1 MAGLTLPLQTPRLL
15 LRDFEPSDLA
25 AVRDYALDPRVVA
38 SVLHE
43 IRTEHELGAHFSAVL
58 NARAFRPR
66 RAFELAVV
74 VRRSGKVIGTCELA
88 RVSGGVAEI
97 GYLLARRYWGRG
109 YATEIAIALRDA
121 AFAQLK
127 VSRLRALIADD
138 NDASRKVLA
147 KAGLHWAALRR
158 RHTHAKGRWWDC
170 EEYELLRSDWAP
182 AAPVASARAPAA
194 RQGR

>member
-1 MAGLTLPLQTPRLL
+1 MAGLTLPIDTPRLL
-15 LRDFEPSDLA
+15 LRDFEPQDLA

-43 IRTEHELGAHFSAVL
+43 IRTEQELTAHFSGVL

-74 VRRSGKVIGTCELA
+74 VRRTGKVVGTCELA
-88 RVSGGVAEI
+88 RMSGSAAEI
-97 GYLLARRYWGRG
+97 GYMLARRYWGRG

-121 AFAQLK
+121 AFTQLN
-127 VSRLRALIADD
+127 VARLRALVADD
-138 NDASRKVLA
+138 NEASRKVLV

-158 RHTHAKGRWWDC
+158 RHTHAKERWWDC
-170 EEYELLRSDWAP
+170 DEYELLRSDWAP
-182 AAPVASARAPAA
+182 TPPSTAAKTAAPPPKR
-194 RQGR
+194 